1 MSVLRDIYMCML
13 RLLECNSTYFSFI
26 KQPPSP
32 FLQKVECSH
41 LHIVSNSF
49 ICVVQQ
55 SFTHLH
61 QTVKMLHNISLKA
74 SFVYIMNAILTTL
87 STVTEPT
94 FEKPSPF
101 IAILDPPLNNKVR

>member
-13 RLLECNSTYFSFI
+13 RLQDCNSTYFSFI

-41 LHIVSNSF
+41 LHIV
-49 ICVVQQ
+49 IQQ
-55 SFTHLH
+55 PFTHLH

-74 SFVYIMNAILTTL
+74 SFVYIMYAILTTL

-94 FEKPSPF
+94 LEKPSPF
-101 IAILDPPLNNKVR
+101 IVILDPPLNNKVR